1 MVDVPKRNLV
11 IFDCDGV
18 LVDSEYLCNRCEFEA
33 LQEHGCTLGRAEYG
47 ELAAGRK
54 SSQIDALLRE
64 RFGLELPADFWE
76 DAAKRL
82 EHVLGSELEAV
93 PGVTAAVQALGL
105 DSCVASSSSTARLR
119 LELGVTG
126 LLPLFD
132 GRIYSAEAVPH
143 PKPAPD
149 VYRYAARCM
158 DRTPG
163 QCLVI
168 EDSLVGVQAALAAGM
183 RVLAFAGG
191 RHITPA
197 TRERLERSG
206 AHGCFDRMVELPELV
221 ASWAGHE
228 V

>member
-1 MVDVPKRNLV
+1 MVDLHSRNLV

-18 LVDSEYLCNRCEFEA
+18 LVDSEFLCNHCEFEA
-33 LQEHGCTLGRAEYG
+33 LREYGCTLGRAEYG

-54 SSQIDALLRE
+54 SHQIDALLRE
-64 RFGLELPADFWE
+64 RFGLNLPQGFWE
-76 DAAKRL
+76 DAARRL
-82 EHVLGSELEAV
+82 EHLLSTELEAV
-93 PGVTAAVQALGL
+93 EGVAAAVQALGL
-105 DSCVASSSSTARLR
+105 DSCVASSSSMARLR

-149 VYRYAARCM
+149 VYLYATQAM
-158 DRTPG
+158 GRTPD

-168 EDSLVGVQAALAAGM
+168 EDSLVGVQAARAAGM

-206 AHGCFDRMVELPELV
+206 AHGCFHRMAELPAL
-221 ASWAGHE
+221 AAGWANS
-228 V
+228 